1 MVKFMCQLDWAM
13 GHPVSQ
19 SDIILGVLVKVF
31 LNEMNIWI
39 GRLSKADCLPRWM
52 RWASSNKLK
61 IWIKWKGWVRGTSC
75 PPSCWVETL
84 DFSCLDLELT
94 PAALLDP
101 TWRLCLRLHDH
112 ASQLP
117 IFSLC
122 VCVSPMGSISRENPI
137 QSPFLQVEKVKSD
150 TGCLQRRA
158 TLLLTVR
165 NFPAPCKDFK
175 ISTSKAG
182 DLGPTR
188 IQHFI
193 LVKRVK

>member
-13 GHPVSQ
+13 GHPDSQ
-19 SDIILGVLVKVF
+19 SDIILGVLMKVL

-39 GRLSKADCLPRWM
+39 GRLSKADCLPHWM
-52 RWASSNKLK
+52 SWASSNKLK
-61 IWIKWKGWVRGTSC
+61 IWTKWKGWVRGTSC
-75 PPSCWVETL
+75 LPGCWVETL

-122 VCVSPMGSISRENPI
+122 VCVSPMGSISRENPSTVPLFAGGKSGQI
-137 QSPFLQVEKVKSD
+137 QAVYRGEQHCSWQLGTS
-150 TGCLQRRA
+150 
-158 TLLLTVR
+158 LLLVEILKYQPQKQVIWTQLGSS
-165 NFPAPCKDFK
+165 
-175 ISTSKAG
+175 ISF
-182 DLGPTR
+182 L
-188 IQHFI
+188 
-193 LVKRVK
+193 

>member
-122 VCVSPMGSISRENPI
+122 VCVSPMGSISRENP
-137 QSPFLQVEKVKSD
+137 STVLLFAGGKSEVRYRLFTEKSNIALD
-150 TGCLQRRA
+150 SSEL
-158 TLLLTVR
+158 
-165 NFPAPCKDFK
+165 PC
-175 ISTSKAG
+175 S
-182 DLGPTR
+182 L
-188 IQHFI
+188 
-193 LVKRVK
+193 